1 VVVDAPHRPVV
12 SDSAYELLCGTNTR
26 ISAEIVALNDLVKMC
41 VIFFANIVVL
51 IRPIM
56 PDWGYRSLSIKGA
69 VSMGHDEAEMAI
81 RPAYSSPLA

>member
-12 SDSAYELLCGTNTR
+12 SDSAHELLRRTNAR

-51 IRPIM
+51 IDR
-56 PDWGYRSLSIKGA
+56 
-69 VSMGHDEAEMAI
+69 
-81 RPAYSSPLA
+81 

>member
-1 VVVDAPHRPVV
+1 
-12 SDSAYELLCGTNTR
+12 
-26 ISAEIVALNDLVKMC
+26 MC